1 MIEIIALCVI
11 SILNDVKIGPLKDL
25 LYGSKI
31 DEKLPILNMNQFSVT
46 MSYWVACQPEQTI
59 DPFMAKLAMLMGWQL
74 KRPQT

>member
-31 DEKLPILNMNQFSVT
+31 DEKLPILDMNQFSVT
-46 MSYWVACQPEQTI
+46 MSY
-59 DPFMAKLAMLMGWQL
+59 
-74 KRPQT
+74 